1 MDHYREPDAGSGRD
15 FLGKADSDSDTEA
28 SRMVAC
34 PSVCSGDMDVDIN
47 RVKDEVD
54 ICYPDNIEICPLVPR
69 AMSFDDVLPLD
80 VKTSAQWRLVTINS
94 AVYGQNPVGINPW
107 CHRTLGLRVYDMGH
121 HYTNSFYVS
130 LSSF

>member
-15 FLGKADSDSDTEA
+15 FHGKADSDSDTEA

-54 ICYPDNIEICPLVPR
+54 ICYPDNIEICVRDIGTIEKHPL
-69 AMSFDDVLPLD
+69 ALKLLHQLHLD
-80 VKTSAQWRLVTINS
+80 R
-94 AVYGQNPVGINPW
+94 
-107 CHRTLGLRVYDMGH
+107 
-121 HYTNSFYVS
+121 
-130 LSSF
+130 